1 MFTLCLH
8 GFSWNLEG
16 VGLKKRG
23 WVDISIDILE
33 SASLPLTKTRLMYK
47 SNLNYVRF
55 NAYFRDFLKKGLLLE
70 AQNSDGN
77 AKAYVVSKQG
87 KVLLAALRNAEK
99 LFSEG

>member
-1 MFTLCLH
+1 M
-8 GFSWNLEG
+8 
-16 VGLKKRG
+16 KKRG

-55 NAYFRDFLKKGLLLE
+55 NAYFRDFLKKGLLVE
-70 AQNSDGN
+70 VENHEGSSRV
-77 AKAYVVSKQG
+77 YVASGHG

-99 LFSEG
+99 LFAEG

>member
-1 MFTLCLH
+1 M
-8 GFSWNLEG
+8 
-16 VGLKKRG
+16 KKRG

-33 SASLPLTKTRLMYK
+33 SAGAPLTKTRLMYR

-55 NAYFRDFLKKGLLLE
+55 NSYFRDFLKKGLLE
-70 AQNSDGN
+70 ETKNSNGK
-77 AKAYVVSKQG
+77 AKVYVISKQG

>member
-1 MFTLCLH
+1 M
-8 GFSWNLEG
+8 
-16 VGLKKRG
+16 KKRG

-55 NAYFRDFLKKGLLLE
+55 NAYFRDFLKKGLLVD
-70 AQNSDGN
+70 APNSDGS
-77 AKAYVVSKQG
+77 ARTYVVSKQG

-99 LFSEG
+99 LFTEG